1 MSNKQNLSI
10 SKFDRF
16 FVSMLFIII
25 DDKIVGSRATTYYYL
40 SCKLVFIKS
49 YLDRC
54 SFSIRANSAALS
66 SFP

>member
-1 MSNKQNLSI
+1 MKCLISKNLSM

-16 FVSMLFIII
+16 FVFMLFII
-25 DDKIVGSRATTYYYL
+25 DDKILDSRATYYL
-40 SCKLVFIKS
+40 SCKLLFLSS
-49 YLDRC
+49 YFDRF

>member
-1 MSNKQNLSI
+1 MKCLINKNLSI

-16 FVSMLFIII
+16 FVFMLSDR
-25 DDKIVGSRATTYYYL
+25 DDKSSGSSCFYSL

-49 YLDRC
+49 YRDRF
-54 SFSIRANSAALS
+54 SFSIRANSAALN